1 MPEDAIEYTP
11 IPGAYT
17 YIIKITKHVAV
28 KARNESE
35 ALRKA
40 AGNEGSKIGRDA
52 YALLGKIKNEDKETD

>member
-1 MPEDAIEYTP
+1 MREDTVN
-11 IPGAYT
+11 PGEYT

-28 KARNESE
+28 RARNESE

-40 AGNEGSKIGRDA
+40 ASSDGCKIGRDA